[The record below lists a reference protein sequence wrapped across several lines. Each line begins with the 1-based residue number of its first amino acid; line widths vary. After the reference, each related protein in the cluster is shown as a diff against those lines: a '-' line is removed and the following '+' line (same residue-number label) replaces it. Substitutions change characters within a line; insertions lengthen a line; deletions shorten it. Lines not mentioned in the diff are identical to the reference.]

1 MTFIFLKLKIEKKE
15 NNISQWQN
23 KFDKVE
29 NQEIITNL
37 QQFQNSFA
45 YNKLYRLE
53 EKVKNGCYQF
63 C

>member
-29 NQEIITNL
+29 NQEIMTNL
-37 QQFQNSFA
+37 EQFQNSFA
-45 YNKLYRLE
+45 YNKLYRDE